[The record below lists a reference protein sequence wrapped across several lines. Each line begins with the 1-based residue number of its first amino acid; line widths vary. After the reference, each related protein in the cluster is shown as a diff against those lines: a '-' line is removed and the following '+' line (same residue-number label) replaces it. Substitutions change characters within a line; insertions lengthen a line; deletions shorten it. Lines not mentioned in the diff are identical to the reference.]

1 MSDATPGVL
10 PDAVTALA
18 DASGQGPGALL
29 RILLLASMVGAA
41 LLAWFLLRGYR
52 SNGGDDNHND

>member
-1 MSDATPGVL
+1 MPDATPDV
-10 PDAVTALA
+10 VTALA
-18 DASGQGPGALL
+18 TVTASGQGLGAPL
-29 RILLLASMVGAA
+29 RILLVASMVGAA